1 MSVCLCVR
9 GGGRGGLCEGCEG
22 RKNVGVLWEQVQGGE
37 GESGESGID
46 SLVCVNT
53 LCRNTRCG

>member
-1 MSVCLCVR
+1 M
-9 GGGRGGLCEGCEG
+9 
-22 RKNVGVLWEQVQGGE
+22 LWEQVQGGE

-53 LCRNTRCG
+53 QYRNMRCG